1 MSGDDKQL
9 ELEALA
15 AVGEMLLFD
24 QARGNPEEA
33 ARILRCA
40 RLFARSEDAAQRLS
54 ELCNEAGSDATWRE
68 NIVEELQDREDLQAA
83 EAAMEARRQAQLV
96 AQADSVDTALQT
108 LMDEV
113 AADTFGSLDEGY
125 AAQAS
130 VLVPVPGWHPA
141 PAWRGRWHPA
151 TRCAR
156 RCGQPRLPACP
167 ACAAAG
173 RWRGPPARA
182 TGRHWRAARC
192 WPWGWPWTIRRRSG
206 RPRAR

>member
-1 MSGDDKQL
+1 
-9 ELEALA
+9 
-15 AVGEMLLFD
+15 FD

-96 AQADSVDTALQT
+96 AQADSADTALQT

-125 AAQAS
+125 AAQAQAEA
-130 VLVPVPGWHPA
+130 VK
-141 PAWRGRWHPA
+141 AWQGR
-151 TRCAR
+151 
-156 RCGQPRLPACP
+156 Q
-167 ACAAAG
+167 
-173 RWRGPPARA
+173 
-182 TGRHWRAARC
+182 
-192 WPWGWPWTIRRRSG
+192 
-206 RPRAR
+206 

>member
-1 MSGDDKQL
+1 MPVACGAVGIAGGAL
-9 ELEALA
+9 RVVVPVAPLVLLPGGRGALA
-15 AVGEMLLFD
+15 DSALDGGLIV
-24 QARGNPEEA
+24 AGNPEEA

-125 AAQAS
+125 AAQAQAEA
-130 VLVPVPGWHPA
+130 VK
-141 PAWRGRWHPA
+141 AWQGR
-151 TRCAR
+151 
-156 RCGQPRLPACP
+156 Q
-167 ACAAAG
+167 
-173 RWRGPPARA
+173 
-182 TGRHWRAARC
+182 
-192 WPWGWPWTIRRRSG
+192 
-206 RPRAR
+206 